1 MCFKLAKKVFGKEEL
16 GEQEDRSK
24 EGVGIRDLPQLASF
38 EGIKSSPLAL
48 FPSRPHLVEI

>member
-16 GEQEDRSK
+16 REKEDRSK